1 MGLTY
6 DQLFA
11 GRFLKAGEFGGK
23 DVTLT
28 ITNVY
33 LEDLE
38 QDDGTEKHQA
48 VVSFKETKREWALN
62 KTNAQ
67 CLVAMWGTCSDGWL
81 HRKVTLHAEP
91 DKSGKSDSGLCI
103 RVLGSPELTAPIAMQ
118 VKLPRRK
125 AIKRTLQPTAKTKA
139 PSTDEFAE
147 VPVPAPFPDDDPGV
161 DRCVGCLTMVT
172 LTPDAT
178 DEDVAAMR
186 CEECGGE
193 MERP

>member
-11 GRFLKAGEFGGK
+11 GRFLKAGEFNGK
-23 DVTLT
+23 PVTLT

-33 LEDLE
+33 LEDME

-48 VVSFKETKREWALN
+48 VVAFKETKREWALN

-67 CLVAMWGTCSDGWL
+67 MLVAMWGGETDGWL
-81 HRKVTLHAEP
+81 GHRVTLHAEP

-103 RVLGSPELTAPIAMQ
+103 RVVGSPELASAITMQ

-125 AIKRTLQPTAKTKA
+125 PITRKLEPTAKTKA
-139 PSTDEFAE
+139 PASDEFAE
-147 VPVPAPFPDDDPGV
+147 IDAAGSPTSDPAPIAVVCQSCGE
-161 DRCVGCLTMVT
+161 GST

-178 DEDVAAMR
+178 DDDIAAME
-186 CEECGGE
+186 CECGG
-193 MERP
+193 RLRRS